1 MATVCCARPL
11 YDYDSDEAVR
21 ARSLSRLVLPRGREN
36 LNILL
41 SLERERESSKTF
53 FGRIKLLY
61 ETRVMYPTSRDN
73 NDIILLA
80 TNITRIQFSPS
91 F

>member
-41 SLERERESSKTF
+41 SFERERELENFLREDKIII
-53 FGRIKLLY
+53 RD
-61 ETRVMYPTSRDN
+61 TRYVSHIAR
-73 NDIILLA
+73 
-80 TNITRIQFSPS
+80 
-91 F
+91 

>member
-11 YDYDSDEAVR
+11 YDYGSDEAVR

-41 SLERERESSKTF
+41 SFERERELENFLREDKIII
-53 FGRIKLLY
+53 RD
-61 ETRVMYPTSRDN
+61 TRYVSHIAR
-73 NDIILLA
+73 
-80 TNITRIQFSPS
+80 
-91 F
+91 